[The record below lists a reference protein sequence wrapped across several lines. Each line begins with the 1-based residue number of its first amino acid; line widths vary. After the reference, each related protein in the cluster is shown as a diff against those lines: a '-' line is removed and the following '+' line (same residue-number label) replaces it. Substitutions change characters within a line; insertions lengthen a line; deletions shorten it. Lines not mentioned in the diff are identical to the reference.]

1 MRERELKKECI
12 ESIDAA
18 REMNQTQRGREGDE
32 TEAERQRGREHRD
45 KVSEMKYEEGVLA
58 F

>member
-18 REMNQTQRGREGDE
+18 REMNQTQRGRE
-32 TEAERQRGREHRD
+32 AERQRATSTETT
-45 KVSEMKYEEGVLA
+45 
-58 F
+58 

>member
-18 REMNQTQRGREGDE
+18 REMNQTQRGRKGDE
-32 TEAERQRGREHRD
+32 TERQRGREQ
-45 KVSEMKYEEGVLA
+45 LA
-58 F
+58 QRAT